1 MGQTVNL
8 LCDSRCEDQDSAGE
22 RLFGAPDRRR
32 PLVVYVLTR
41 LAGGGPREHVLGL
54 LARMKRRGYATALIV
69 GRCDPR
75 HDVDLSSDLTG
86 DESIYTIPEMSRSVN
101 PWGDGVSLWRTYQL
115 LMRLKPDIVHTHTAK
130 AGLIGRLAARAAG
143 VPCVVHS
150 YHGNVLRGYF
160 SRPISAVLRW
170 CERRLAALT
179 DCVCVLSREQLDEI
193 AGTYGVA
200 RAEKVRVTPLGVEV
214 HRFEGVLQPP
224 ECPFTVGWLGR
235 MVPIKNIP
243 LLVAAAEETL
253 RRGAKVRFLVAGDGP
268 ERGLAIEAM
277 SRLGRES
284 FEWLGWQPDV
294 RSMLAR
300 CHILIQTSRNEGTPT
315 SLIQGGAAGR
325 PFVSTPAG
333 GVVDMVRGSV
343 LRAEGGAKWYAN
355 GVLVEPDAAAIASVL
370 CELAE
375 QPDVVAR
382 MGRQAANF
390 VRFHFDAEMH
400 VATLDAVYREF
411 LRDGRSLSE
420 PIVRHNA
427 HAESCIP

>member
-1 MGQTVNL
+1 MEQTVNL
-8 LCDSRCEDQDSAGE
+8 LGDSR
-22 RLFGAPDRRR
+22 APDCGR

-54 LARMKRRGYATALIV
+54 LAGMKRRGYATALIV

-75 HDVDLSSDLTG
+75 HDVDLPSDLTS

-101 PWGDGVSLWRTYQL
+101 LWGDGVSLWRTYRL
-115 LMRLKPDIVHTHTAK
+115 LVRLKPDIVHTHTAK

-160 SRPISAVLRW
+160 SRPISAIVRW

-179 DCVCVLSREQLDEI
+179 DRVCVLSGEQLDEI

-200 RAEKVRVTPLGVEV
+200 RAEKVRVTPLGVDLQ
-214 HRFEGVLQPP
+214 RFEGVSQPP
-224 ECPFTVGWLGR
+224 ERPFTVGWLGR

-243 LLVAAAEETL
+243 LLVAAAEETV
-253 RRGAKVRFLVAGDGP
+253 RRGANVRFLVAGDGP
-268 ERGLAIEAM
+268 ERGLVTEAV

-284 FEWLGWQPDV
+284 FEWLGWQQDV

-300 CHILIQTSRNEGTPT
+300 CHMLIQTSLNEGTPI
-315 SLIQGGAAGR
+315 SLMQGGAAGR
-325 PFVSTPAG
+325 PFVSTPVG
-333 GVVDMVRGSV
+333 GVVDMVRGSM
-343 LRAEGGAKWYAN
+343 LRADRGAKWYAN

-370 CELAE
+370 CEIAD
-375 QPDVVAR
+375 QPGEAAR
-382 MGRQAANF
+382 MGRQAADF
-390 VRFHFDAEMH
+390 VRSHFDIETHM
-400 VATLDAVYREF
+400 ATIDSLYREL
-411 LRDGRSLSE
+411 LRDKRPLSE
-420 PIVRHNA
+420 FAIRRNA
-427 HAESCIP
+427 HVESCIP